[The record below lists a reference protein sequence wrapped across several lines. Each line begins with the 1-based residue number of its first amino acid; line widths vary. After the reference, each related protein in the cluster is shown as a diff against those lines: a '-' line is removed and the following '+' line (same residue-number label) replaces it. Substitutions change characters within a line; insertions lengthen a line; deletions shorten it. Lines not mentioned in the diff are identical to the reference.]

1 MMEPMGPAARG
12 FLIALAASAGGA
24 ALTGSLAAVVVSLHP
39 PGSGGVPPALWGLVV
54 LPVAAALAAAGAL
67 ARTPGAVLRNSFAFL
82 LPQSIAVVAVFFL
95 FAHPGG
101 SGGEGLLLAT
111 GEFWLK
117 AAAAY
122 ALVVVLVGAASLVFR
137 QARR

>member
-1 MMEPMGPAARG
+1 MMKPMGPAARG

-39 PGSGGVPPALWGLVV
+39 PGSGGVPPALWGLMV
-54 LPVAAALAAAGAL
+54 LPVAAALVAAGAL

>member
-1 MMEPMGPAARG
+1 MMKPMGPAARG
-12 FLIALAASAGGA
+12 FLVALAASAGGS
-24 ALTGSLAAVVVSLHP
+24 ALAGGLAAVVVALHP
-39 PGSGGVPPALWGLVV
+39 PGSGGVPLALLGLVV
-54 LPVAAALAAAGAL
+54 LPVAAALVAAGAM
-67 ARTPGAVLRNSFAFL
+67 ARTLGAVLLNSLAFL
-82 LPQSIAVVAVFFL
+82 LPQSVAVVAVFFL

-122 ALVVVLVGAASLVFR
+122 ALVVVLVGGCSLIIR
-137 QARR
+137 RARR